1 MKQVLVV
8 GAGRL
13 AATLLVD
20 LAAAGSAPL
29 WWARPSPRRDA
40 VQQWL
45 ARQPLPE
52 PPRFA
57 ELTELVHEPVD
68 VLLLAVT
75 DGQIGALAQQLADE
89 GLRAGVAL
97 HCAGAL
103 AVEPLR
109 VGLAPACG
117 SCHPLAAVADP
128 LLGQTR
134 QSPLRHALFAVD
146 GDEAA
151 QLAAQQLSALL
162 GGFAAQVKGPQRAAY
177 HAAAALIANDWVAL
191 ADAALNTAVH
201 AGLPEPLLRQGLL
214 HLAGT
219 ALLALQAVPAEQA
232 LLRGLTGA
240 VARGDGATLQRHLE
254 TIDDSHVREL
264 HRLASLVLA
273 KRCAQ
278 EGQLSPQV
286 AEKLAAVLEAL
297 PKKT

>member
-13 AATLLVD
+13 AATLLAD
-20 LAAAGSAPL
+20 LAAAGSPAL

-45 ARQPLPE
+45 ARQSLPS

-57 ELTELVHEPVD
+57 ELSELVDLPID
-68 VLLLAVT
+68 VLVLAVT
-75 DGQIGALAQQLADE
+75 DRQVGAVAQQLADT
-89 GLRAGVAL
+89 GLRAAVAL

-128 LLGQTR
+128 LLGQAR

-146 GDEAA
+146 GDEEA

-162 GGFAAQVKGPQRAAY
+162 GGFSAQVKGPQRAAY

-191 ADAALNTAVH
+191 ADAALRTVVH
-201 AGLPEPLLRQGLL
+201 AGLPEPLLRRGLL

-219 ALLALQAVPAEQA
+219 ALEALQAVPAEQT

-254 TIDDSHVREL
+254 TIDDSQVREL

-286 AEKLAAVLEAL
+286 ADQLAAAL
-297 PKKT
+297 QDPARDL